1 MKQQDLNYYYNK
13 LKFGEDNFHDLM
25 NFRIKKIL
33 LISTFYDAYIFEH
46 DAKLSNQIVG
56 EYHSL
61 NLTTVPRIIIAPT
74 GKDALEKMGKESFDL
89 VITTMRIGEISPFDV
104 SSQIHT
110 TYPEIPVLLLLT
122 VKTDSAL
129 VARNQDKIHTFEEVF
144 LWNGNPRLFLAMIK
158 YVEDKRNAAY
168 DTENGFVKVILLVE
182 DSITFSSIYL
192 PLFYGE
198 IMEQTQ
204 RLISEEQNDSK
215 KYYRMRTRPKVLLV
229 RTFEEAIDT
238 INRYRDHLMGIIS
251 DIEYTHNGV
260 VDTDAGFKLIEYL
273 RNSGLDTPVML
284 QSSDSSKEDRA
295 KTAGVNFL
303 HKKSTVLLNEISR
316 FIYRNLGFGSFI
328 FRTPDGRELGKAR
341 HLKDFVSILKDI
353 PAEAL
358 IYHSKNDHFS
368 SWLTAHGEFEVAR
381 RLKPVKVSDFKTI
394 EDHKAFLIKVF
405 KDVKEQRNRG
415 KIVDFESESLD
426 QEDVVIRI
434 GSGSL
439 GGKGRGLAFFNALLS
454 IMDIDKYYEDARIR
468 IPKTTIIATE
478 TFDRFMEENNLID
491 VHYGKTDEE
500 IKKAFLAGKLSR
512 ATSDHLYEY
521 ISSCSKPIAVRSSGL
536 LEDSQSQ
543 PFAGVY
549 ATYMLPNDNP
559 DTTVR
564 FTQLTN
570 AVKLVFA
577 SVFLHEAVTYIE
589 TLNYGIEEEKM
600 AVIIQELVGEL
611 HEEYFYPHFSGVAQ
625 SYNYYPISHMRH
637 ADGSASLAVG
647 LGQAIV
653 GGGKNYMF
661 CPAYPEILYGS
672 VEDHLKNSQTD
683 FYALNMEESNSNLL
697 KGEEATLV
705 SLPLK
710 TAEKHKTLTHLAS
723 VWDYANERIVDGLS
737 IPGPRIV
744 NFANILKYEYFPV
757 SAILRRILD
766 ISEQALGIPV
776 EIEFAVDLTRNVQE
790 GKIPT
795 FYLLQVRPLS
805 VTAEEEEIDLEK
817 IDSSDTILYS
827 SQSLGNGRVETI
839 EDIVFIDPAVFD
851 NTKTLEMQKEIEAVN
866 NRFKEEEKEYILIG
880 PGRWG
885 SRDRFLGIP
894 VHWGQINRARVI
906 VETGLKDFDVEPSQG
921 SHFFHNLVA
930 MNVGYFN
937 IPYHNAGGS
946 FLNWSYL
953 RECTVVFKGNYFTRI
968 KTQKPVTVRMDGK
981 NGRAII
987 EKRNFI

>member
-1 MKQQDLNYYYNK
+1 MKLQDLNYYYNK

-74 GKDALEKMGKESFDL
+74 GKDALEKMGKEPFDL
-89 VITTMRIGEISPFDV
+89 VITTMRIGEISPFDL
-104 SSQIHT
+104 SRKIHK
-110 TYPEIPVLLLLT
+110 TYPGLPVLLLLT
-122 VKTDSAL
+122 VKTDITL
-129 VARNQDKIHTFEEVF
+129 VARNQDKIDTFEEVF

-158 YVEDKRNAAY
+158 YVEDKRNVSY

-229 RTFEEAIDT
+229 RTFEEAIET
-238 INRYRDHLMGIIS
+238 INQYKDHLMGIIS
-251 DIEYTHNGV
+251 DIEYTHHGV
-260 VDTDAGFKLIEYL
+260 IDTDAGFKLIEYL
-273 RNSGLDTPVML
+273 RDTGLDTPVML
-284 QSSDSSKEDRA
+284 QSSDISKQDRA
-295 KTAGVNFL
+295 KSTGVNFL
-303 HKKSTVLLNEISR
+303 YKKSTVLLNEISR

-341 HLKDFVSILKDI
+341 HLKDFVSILHDI

-415 KIVDFESESLD
+415 KIVDFDKESLD

-478 TFDRFMEENNLID
+478 TFDLFLNENNLID
-491 VHYGKTDEE
+491 IHLGKTDEE
-500 IKKAFLAGKLSR
+500 IKKAFLAGKLADSVR
-512 ATSDHLYEY
+512 TQLQDFIA
-521 ISSCSKPIAVRSSGL
+521 SCSQPVAVRSSGL

-549 ATYMLPNDNP
+549 ATYMLPNDNSNSEI
-559 DTTVR
+559 R
-564 FTQLTN
+564 FKQLTN

-600 AVIIQELVGEL
+600 AVIIQELVGES
-611 HEEYFYPHFSGVAQ
+611 HGEYFYPHFAGVAQ
-625 SYNYYPISHMRH
+625 SYNYYPISHMKH
-637 ADGSASLAVG
+637 SDGSASLAVG

-653 GGGKNYMF
+653 GGGRNYMF
-661 CPAYPEILYGS
+661 CPAHPEILYGS
-672 VEDHLKNSQTD
+672 MEDHLKNSQTD
-683 FYALNMEESNSNLL
+683 FYALDMRESNSNLM
-697 KGEEATLV
+697 KGEESTLAR
-705 SLPLK
+705 LPLK
-710 TAEKHKTLTHLAS
+710 IAEGHKTLTHLAS
-723 VWDYANERIVDGLS
+723 VWDYQNERIVDGLS

-744 NFANILKYEYFPV
+744 NFANILKYDYFPL
-757 SAILRRILD
+757 SKILRQILD

-776 EIEFAVDLTRNVQE
+776 EIEFAVDLTKDQE
-790 GKIPT
+790 KGKVPT

-805 VTAEEEEIDLEK
+805 VNIEEEDIDFEK
-817 IDSSDTILYS
+817 ISKEDIILYS
-827 SQSLGNGRVETI
+827 RQSLGNGTI
-839 EDIVFIDPAVFD
+839 RTLEDIVYIDPAVFD
-851 NTKTLEMQKEIEAVN
+851 NTKTIEMQKEIEAIN
-866 NRFKEEEKEYILIG
+866 NQFKKEEKEYILIG

-894 VHWGQINRARVI
+894 VHWGQINRARII

-921 SHFFHNLVA
+921 SHFFHNLIA

-937 IPYHNAGGS
+937 IPFHNAGNS
-946 FLNWSYL
+946 FLNREYL
-953 RECTVVFKGNYFTRI
+953 KKCDVISRGRYFTRV
-968 KTQKPVTVRMDGK
+968 KTNTPVTVRMNGK
-981 NGRAII
+981 NGKAII
-987 EKRNFI
+987 VT

>member
-1 MKQQDLNYYYNK
+1 MKLKDLNYYYNK

-74 GKDALEKMGKESFDL
+74 GKDALKKMEKESFDL
-89 VITTMRIGEISPFDV
+89 VITTMRIGEISPFDL
-104 SSQIHT
+104 SQKVHEK
-110 TYPEIPVLLLLT
+110 YPDLPVLLLLT
-122 VKTDSAL
+122 VKTDITL
-129 VARNQDKIHTFEEVF
+129 VSRNQDKMSDIEEIF

-158 YVEDKRNAAY
+158 YVEDKRNVAY

-229 RTFEEAIDT
+229 RTFEEARDI
-238 INRYRDHLMGIIS
+238 INRYRDHLLGIIS
-251 DIEYTHNGV
+251 DIEYTRNGEI
-260 VDTDAGFKLIEYL
+260 DTDAGFKLIEYL
-273 RNSGLDTPVML
+273 KKIKLDIPVML
-284 QSSDSSKEDRA
+284 QSSDKTKRDRA
-295 KTAGVNFL
+295 NHTKVDFL
-303 HKKSTVLLNEISR
+303 HKKSATLLNEISR

-341 HLKDFVSILKDI
+341 HLKDFVSILKEM

-358 IYHSKNDHFS
+358 VYHSANDHFS

-381 RLKPVKVSDFKTI
+381 RLKPVKVSDFDTI
-394 EDHKAFLIKVF
+394 EEHKDFLIRIF
-405 KDVKEQRNRG
+405 KEVKEQRNRG
-415 KIVDFESESLD
+415 KIIDFDIESLD
-426 QEDVVIRI
+426 QEDVIIRI

-454 IMDIDKYYEDARIR
+454 IMDINEHYSNARIL
-468 IPKTTIIATE
+468 IPKTTIIATGI
-478 TFDRFMEENNLID
+478 FNQFMEENNLID
-491 VHYGKTDEE
+491 IHYEKTDEE
-500 IKKAFLAGKLSR
+500 IKETFLSGALSEEIEGQL
-512 ATSDHLYEY
+512 SEY
-521 ISSCSKPIAVRSSGL
+521 INYCSKPIAVRSSGL

-549 ATYMLPNDNP
+549 ATYMLPNDDEDP
-559 DTTVR
+559 QVR
-564 FTQLTN
+564 LHQLIS
-570 AVKLVFA
+570 AIKLVFA

-600 AVIIQELVGEL
+600 AVIIQEIVGTR

-625 SYNYYPISHMRH
+625 SYNYYPISHMKH
-637 ADGSASLAVG
+637 SDGVASLAAG
-647 LGQAIV
+647 LGQSIV

-661 CPAYPEILYGS
+661 CPVHPGIIYGT
-672 VEDHLKNSQTD
+672 VEDLVKNSQTD
-683 FYALNMEESNSNLL
+683 FYALNMKDSNIDLL

-705 SLPLK
+705 NMPVRV
-710 TAEKHKTLTHLAS
+710 AEKHKTLTHIAS
-723 VWDYANERIVDGLS
+723 VWDYQNERVIDGLS
-737 IPGPRIV
+737 SSGPRII
-744 NFANILKYEYFPV
+744 NFANILKYDYFPL
-757 SAILRRILD
+757 SKILGQILG
-766 ISEQALGIPV
+766 ISQQALGIPV
-776 EIEFAVDLTRNVQE
+776 EIEFAVDLTKNESE
-790 GKIPT
+790 GVLPT

-805 VTAEEEEIDLEK
+805 VNTEEENIDFEEIDETDLLLC
-817 IDSSDTILYS
+817 SR
-827 SQSLGNGRVETI
+827 QALGNGVLETI
-839 EDIVFIDPAVFD
+839 NDIIFIDPEKFD
-851 NTKTLEMQKEIEAVN
+851 NTETISMQKEIDEFN
-866 NRFKEEEKEYILIG
+866 KRLKEEGREYILIG

-885 SRDRFLGIP
+885 SKDRFLGIP
-894 VHWGQINRARVI
+894 VHWGQINRAQII

-921 SHFFHNLVA
+921 SHFFHNLIA

-937 IPYHNAGGS
+937 IPYHNAGDS
-946 FLNWSYL
+946 FINWEYL
-953 RECTVVFKGNYFTRI
+953 KALEPVYKGTYFTHIR
-968 KTQKPVTVRMDGK
+968 TEKPLVVKMDGK
-981 NGRAII
+981 KGNAVIF
-987 EKRNFI
+987 K